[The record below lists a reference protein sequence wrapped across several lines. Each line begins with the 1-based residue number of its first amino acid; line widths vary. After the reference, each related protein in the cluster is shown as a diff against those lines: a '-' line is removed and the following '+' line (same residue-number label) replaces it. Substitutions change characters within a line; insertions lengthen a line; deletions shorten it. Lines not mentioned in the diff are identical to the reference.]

1 MSFPTPTRAGDVIY
15 WNGTAWITLA
25 GNNATTAMLQETG
38 AGVPSWATNITA
50 FAFPTPTRAGD
61 VAYYSGTQWL
71 TLPGNSSGTNYLS
84 ENASGVPTWGSPTI
98 PPAVTQVTCGNGLL
112 GGVITSTGTC
122 TVSLNNFT
130 NSLGADVALGA
141 IGAFTDGPSVAQGTN
156 GTWWA
161 AGTVTLT
168 DTAAAAFYCKLWDG
182 TTVIASSGIYMATV
196 SQPTHIA
203 LSGII
208 VNPVAN
214 IRITCKDATN
224 ATGSFKF
231 NLSGA
236 SKDSIV
242 NAMRIQ

>member
-61 VAYYSGTQWL
+61 VAYYNGTQWL

-112 GGVITSTGTC
+112 GGV
-122 TVSLNNFT
+122 
-130 NSLGADVALGA
+130 
-141 IGAFTDGPSVAQGTN
+141 
-156 GTWWA
+156 
-161 AGTVTLT
+161 
-168 DTAAAAFYCKLWDG
+168 
-182 TTVIASSGIYMATV
+182 
-196 SQPTHIA
+196 
-203 LSGII
+203 
-208 VNPVAN
+208 
-214 IRITCKDATN
+214 
-224 ATGSFKF
+224 
-231 NLSGA
+231 
-236 SKDSIV
+236 
-242 NAMRIQ
+242 